1 MTSRV
6 PVLVRGWLR
15 GGLVAGV
22 CLVAVVV
29 VSGCGGDGGPVVRS
43 TATTSPPVA
52 VPVPV
57 DVPVVTIPLSD
68 PAGSPVPSLVPEADP
83 GHADAGIVRPSSR
96 VNSLTNSM
104 SLASWRFAPGDGPS
118 VLEWTITDGDGGSW
132 TCQNCFY
139 LPARLQGVVS
149 EVLGMPIADHL
160 DDIMGWEPAR
170 TQPGDYAGNG
180 WQVEFV
186 FGADADGGNAAQGL
200 VTWLMGCPDGTCTA
214 DVQRVSDV
222 VWNNRL
228 WSSAG
233 CGQDMATVAA
243 QVLYP
248 GYVAGSSAAGDR
260 DAGIDRVIVASPAY
274 RPMFENRNGALFMSS
289 WQSTGCDQ

>member
-1 MTSRV
+1 MV
-6 PVLVRGWLR
+6 VAVA
-15 GGLVAGV
+15 LVA
-22 CLVAVVV
+22 AA
-29 VSGCGGDGGPVVRS
+29 CGSGDGEIVRS

-52 VPVPV
+52 APTPVVVPL
-57 DVPVVTIPLSD
+57 VTIPLSD
-68 PAGSPVPSLVPEADP
+68 PAGSPVPELIPEADP
-83 GHADAGIVRPSSR
+83 GHADAGVVRASSR
-96 VNSLTNSM
+96 ANFLTGGL
-104 SLASWRFAPGDGPS
+104 SLASWRFVDGDGPK

-139 LPARLQGVVS
+139 LPPRLQGVVS
-149 EVLGMPIADHL
+149 EVLGMTIADHL
-160 DDIMGWEPAR
+160 DDVIGWEPAR

-186 FGADADGGNAAQGL
+186 FGSDADGGNAAQGL

-214 DVQRVSDV
+214 HTLRVSDV

-233 CGQDMATVAA
+233 CGQDMATVAPL
-243 QVLYP
+243 VLYP
-248 GYVAGSSAAGDR
+248 GYVAGTSAAADR

-274 RPMFENRNGALFMSS
+274 RPFFEDRNGALFMSS
-289 WQSTGCDQ
+289 WQSTGCDS